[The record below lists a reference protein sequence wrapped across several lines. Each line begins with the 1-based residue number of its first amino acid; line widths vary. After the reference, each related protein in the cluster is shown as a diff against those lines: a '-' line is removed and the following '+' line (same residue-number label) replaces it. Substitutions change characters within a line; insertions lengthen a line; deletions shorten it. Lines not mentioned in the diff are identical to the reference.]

1 MSRIAIIG
9 MSCLFP
15 GAANLRQYWDN
26 ICAGV
31 DAISDVPEARWD
43 ARYYDPSSSE
53 VDQFYCR
60 RGGFVD
66 DIADFDPLP
75 FGIMP
80 KLAEAAEPDQLL
92 TLRVGYQALRD
103 AGYDT
108 RAFDRARTGVIIGR
122 GNYVT
127 PGVLRLEQHVRLVPQ
142 VLQTLQDLFPE
153 MTEAALADVK
163 QRLQGELTPYGP
175 DVASSLI
182 PNFTASRL
190 ANRLDLGGAA
200 YTVDAACASSLLALE
215 QASRLLS
222 SGDAEMM
229 LVGGVHLSHDP
240 TFWATFCQLGALSR
254 RGVIAPLSADA
265 DGILAGEG
273 VGMVVLK
280 RLDDATRDGDRIYA
294 VIDAVGSASD
304 GRSSSLVAPSVSGQ
318 LLALERAWAGL
329 PIAKSAIGLVE
340 AHGTGTPTGDGV
352 ELETLAKFFGPADD
366 APRAIIGSVKS
377 MIGHAMPASGMA
389 SLIKT
394 AMAIHHG
401 VLPPTLHCQQVHP
414 LMAETR
420 FRTLAVLEPWAVAA
434 PERIAAVN
442 AFGFG
447 GINAHVVMSG
457 VAAAG
462 KLPALAEP
470 KPAPALTSALLL
482 QAGTPEELLLALDA
496 VIAGETSPS
505 VGLTSVPASP
515 MKGSSPTTVA
525 LCRLVVLAPDNK
537 RLLTARKIVASGKPW
552 SGRQQVW
559 FSTQALL
566 SQGGKLAFVFPG
578 VDSVFK
584 PQAGDLAAY
593 FKRPLPVCC
602 ESLDP
607 AQDLPRVVRGLM
619 GFNRFMHDVLG
630 ELGIAPH
637 AYAGHSIGEWSA
649 MLASGMMDQALSD
662 RTNATLDVAAQQ
674 FPDVRFLAAACDVAT
689 LQNAMAGLDEIAL
702 SHDNCPHQV
711 IACGR
716 EAVVTQVAERLREA
730 GIFHQVLPIVSGFHS
745 PLFIDHLPW
754 YREFFNAAALQ
765 EPAIP
770 VWSATLADRF
780 PALEQA
786 KRDTAIAHLLE
797 PVRFRELTER
807 LYDDG
812 VRVFVQVGTGSLPG
826 FISDTLAGRPHVALH
841 ANHDARSG
849 LVQLQQVCAA
859 LWVEGAHFDM
869 RLLTAK
875 AEADALPPA
884 KMLAAMS
891 GQTRKLALGV
901 PLIRLRPVKVKVPYL
916 PAQQATE
923 SVSFDGAMG
932 GLVADAIGDIDRVR
946 EDIVSFWQQ
955 HQKLPHAVSTQAAE
969 HAQSQAPAFSKAQ
982 QSKAIHH
989 VQQKYLCLEQ
999 SIACVRDHELYPQ
1012 RQGWPIVADRH
1023 PVVPMTMEVLMLR
1036 DTLREQLA
1044 QQHPGWHVVE
1054 VFDIKAFN
1062 WLVVSTPLNVELR
1075 LNSIS
1080 DSCVRGEIVGYFS
1093 ATLRIAAQWP
1103 SVDKAPLPALVQ
1115 TRDTRVAAN
1124 DLYQQQWMFH
1134 GPAYQGVTRFQG
1146 IGSNGIDG
1154 ELRVPSG
1161 QGALLDNMGQL
1172 AGYWVMEQPENCLA
1186 MPIGVGSIRFY
1197 GPDPMPGESLQAQV
1211 RINHL
1216 DDLSCNSSHQLRNAD
1231 GRLIISIDD
1240 WQTRRYQMDK
1250 SFWEASRLLSEY
1262 KVSREIAPNV
1272 VLFDDRYD
1280 TAILRDYLSRR
1291 YLTATERTVY
1301 DALSPRRKR
1310 SWLNGRVAAKDAT
1323 RLFLQTRGISG
1334 VYPQEIIIENDA
1346 LGAPH
1351 IHANVTKRLPEG
1363 LSLSIAHKG
1372 NLAVAIVS
1380 DEPVGID
1387 LESIKERSQE
1397 FVQAAFTSDEQRVL
1411 NAIDEPAE
1419 LVFTRGWV
1427 AKEVAA
1433 KQSGHGLA
1441 GAPKNWPVSAYQ
1453 GGALR
1458 INNCWV
1464 YSIVLDGHVM
1474 GWSLPSALAEP
1485 LLMALADNQSEML

>member
-1 MSRIAIIG
+1 

-31 DAISDVPEARWD
+31 DAISDVPETRWD
-43 ARYYDPSSSE
+43 ARYYDPNSSA

-66 DIADFDPLP
+66 DLADFDPLP

-103 AGYDT
+103 AGYET
-108 RAFDRARTGVIIGR
+108 RAFDRTRTGVIIGR

-280 RLDDATRDGDRIYA
+280 RLDDAIRDGDRIYA

-318 LLALERAWAGL
+318 LLALERAWADL

-352 ELETLAKFFGPADD
+352 ELETLAQFFGPADD

-401 VLPPTLHCQQVHP
+401 VLPPTLHCQHAHP
-414 LMAETR
+414 LMAKTR
-420 FRTLAVLEPWAVAA
+420 FRTLAAVEPWAVAA

-447 GINAHVVMSG
+447 GINAHVVLSG
-457 VAAAG
+457 VATPE
-462 KLPALAEP
+462 KLLALA
-470 KPAPALTSALLL
+470 KPTTVPILARALLL
-482 QAGTPEELLLALDA
+482 EADTPEALLLALDA
-496 VIAGETSPS
+496 VIAGETPPS
-505 VGLTSVPASP
+505 VSQTPVPVSLIN
-515 MKGSSPTTVA
+515 GSSPTTEA
-525 LCRLVVLAPDNK
+525 SCRLVVLAPDNK
-537 RLLTARKIVASGKPW
+537 RLLAARKIVAAGKSW
-552 SGRQQVW
+552 SGRQQIW
-559 FSTQALL
+559 FGKQGLL

-584 PQAGDLAAY
+584 PQADDLSAY
-593 FKRPLPVCC
+593 FQRPLPAHC

-607 AQDLPRVVRGLM
+607 SQDLPLVVRGLM

-630 ELGIAPH
+630 ELGIAPQ

-674 FPDVRFLAAACDVAT
+674 FPDVRFLAAACDAAT
-689 LQNAMAGLDEIAL
+689 LQSAMADLDEIAL

-716 EAVVTQVAERLREA
+716 EAVVAQVAERLREA

-754 YREFFNAAALQ
+754 YREFFNAAILQ
-765 EPAIP
+765 EPATP
-770 VWSATLADRF
+770 VWSATLADKF
-780 PALEQA
+780 PVLEQA
-786 KRDTAIAHLLE
+786 KRDTAVAHLLE
-797 PVRFRELTER
+797 PVRFRDLTER

-826 FISDTLAGRPHVALH
+826 FISDTLAGRPHLALH

-869 RLLTAK
+869 RLLMPESETH
-875 AEADALPPA
+875 ADALTPA
-884 KMLAAMS
+884 KAGSTMID
-891 GQTRKLALGV
+891 QTRKLALGV
-901 PLIRLRPVKVKVPYL
+901 PLIRLRPVKIKTPYMPPKQL
-916 PAQQATE
+916 TE
-923 SVSFDGAMG
+923 SVLFEGAMG
-932 GLVADAIGDIDRVR
+932 GLVADALGDIDRVR
-946 EDIVSFWQQ
+946 QDIVSLWQQ
-955 HQKLPHAVSTQAAE
+955 HQQLPHAVSTLATQQALDSDSGQTTAF
-969 HAQSQAPAFSKAQ
+969 AKMQQAS
-982 QSKAIHH
+982 AIHY
-989 VQQKYLCLEQ
+989 VQQKYLCLDQ

-1036 DTLREQLA
+1036 DALRELLA
-1044 QQHPGWHVVE
+1044 QQHPGWQVVE

-1062 WLVVSTPLNVELR
+1062 WLVVSTPLHVELR

-1103 SVDKAPLPALVQ
+1103 SADIAPLPALVQ
-1115 TRDTRVAAN
+1115 SRDTRVAAN

-1154 ELRVPSG
+1154 VLRVPSG

-1197 GPDPMPGESLQAQV
+1197 GPDPIPGEALQAQV
-1211 RINHL
+1211 RINQL
-1216 DDLSCNSSHQLRNAD
+1216 DDLSCNSSHQLRRAD

-1250 SFWEASRLLSEY
+1250 AFWEASRMLSEY
-1262 KVSREIAPNV
+1262 TVSREIAPNV

-1291 YLTATERTVY
+1291 YLTASERTVY
-1301 DALSPRRKR
+1301 EALSPRRKR
-1310 SWLNGRVAAKDAT
+1310 SWLNGRVAAKDAA
-1323 RLFLQTRGISG
+1323 RLFLQTRGINS
-1334 VYPQEIIIENDA
+1334 VYPQEIIIENDV

-1351 IHANVTKRLPEG
+1351 IHANVTNRLPEG

-1397 FVQAAFTSDEQRVL
+1397 FVQAAFTSDEQCL
-1411 NAIDEPAE
+1411 LAGIDEPQA

-1441 GAPKNWPVSAYQ
+1441 GAPKNWPVAAYQ

>member
-15 GAANLRQYWDN
+15 GAANLGQYWDN

-43 ARYYDPSSSE
+43 ARYYDPNSSA

-66 DIADFDPLP
+66 DLADFDPLP

-280 RLDDATRDGDRIYA
+280 RLEDATRDGDRIYA

-352 ELETLAKFFGPADD
+352 ELETLAQFFGPVND

-401 VLPPTLHCQQVHP
+401 VLPPTLHCQQAHP
-414 LMAETR
+414 LMAKTR
-420 FRTLAVLEPWAVAA
+420 FRTLAAVQPWTVAA
-434 PERIAAVN
+434 QERIAAVN

-457 VAAAG
+457 VAAAE

-470 KPAPALTSALLL
+470 KPVPTLASALLL
-482 QAGTPEELLLALDA
+482 QADTPEELLLALDA
-496 VIAGETSPS
+496 VIAGETPPS
-505 VGLTSVPASP
+505 ISLMPVPASSIN
-515 MKGSSPTTVA
+515 GSSPANEA

-537 RLLTARKIVASGKPW
+537 RLLAARKIVAAGKSW
-552 SGRQQVW
+552 SGRQQIW
-559 FSTQALL
+559 FSAQGLL
-566 SQGGKLAFVFPG
+566 SQGGKFAFVFPG

-584 PQAGDLAAY
+584 PQADDLATY
-593 FKRPLPVCC
+593 FKRPLPAHC

-689 LQNAMAGLDEIAL
+689 LQNAMAGLDKIAL

-716 EAVVTQVAERLREA
+716 EAVVAQVAERLREA

-765 EPAIP
+765 EPTMP
-770 VWSATLADRF
+770 VWSATLVDKF
-780 PALEQA
+780 PVLEQA

-826 FISDTLAGRPHVALH
+826 FISDTLAGRPHLALH
-841 ANHDARSG
+841 SNHDARSG

-869 RLLTAK
+869 RLLIAT
-875 AEADALPPA
+875 AEANALPPA

-891 GQTRKLALGV
+891 GQTRRLALGV
-901 PLIRLRPVKVKVPYL
+901 PLIRLRPATVKTPYL
-916 PAQQATE
+916 PPQQRTE

-932 GLVADAIGDIDRVR
+932 GLVADALGDIDCVR
-946 EDIVSFWQQ
+946 QDIVSFWQQ

-969 HAQSQAPAFSKAQ
+969 HTQTSALAKAQ
-982 QSKAIHH
+982 QAKAIHH
-989 VQQKYLCLEQ
+989 VQQRYLCLEQ

-1023 PVVPMTMEVLMLR
+1023 PVVPMTMEVLLLR
-1036 DTLREQLA
+1036 DALREQLA

-1093 ATLRIAAQWP
+1093 ATLRIAAHWP
-1103 SVDKAPLPALVQ
+1103 SADKAPLPALIQ
-1115 TRDTRVAAN
+1115 ACDTRVAAN

-1134 GPAYQGVTRFQG
+1134 GPAYQGVTRFKG

-1197 GPDPMPGESLQAQV
+1197 GPDPVPGESLQAQV

-1216 DDLSCNSSHQLRNAD
+1216 DDLSCNSSHQLRTAD
-1231 GRLIISIDD
+1231 DRLIISIDD

-1250 SFWEASRLLSEY
+1250 AFWEASRLLSEY

-1323 RLFLQTRGISG
+1323 RVFLQSRGISG

-1351 IHANVTKRLPEG
+1351 IHANVTNRLPDG

-1372 NLAVAIVS
+1372 SLAVAIVS

-1397 FVQAAFTSDEQRVL
+1397 FVQAAFGSDEQRLL
-1411 NAIDEPAE
+1411 NAVDEPEE

-1464 YSIVLDGHVM
+1464 YSIVLEGHVM